1 VARGLEFAPS
11 RPRGLRGNRSEKS
24 RRPMTDLINRWLLVF
39 AAAYLFLLPTNAAT
53 FGVSLAFAGAGL
65 CAVAAFVLAWRHQVT
80 RIPLAGPAVLVP
92 LAFWAA
98 WAIASLAWSVHPA
111 YSRGQLAREVMD
123 SLLAMLVFY
132 VAARDARSVR
142 VLIAAALASFAFFA
156 LVAIADLV
164 LTGTWD
170 AGRWHHGVGA
180 WSTWLVLIAPF
191 LFALIA
197 PPPAGFG
204 GGRRPMLVGFLLLAL
219 MLVTARMTEN
229 RAVWIALATVFA
241 TASLVAALRWP
252 QTFVRTPLRW
262 VAPLAVLLLVLGLAF
277 ADVLEERAQIAA
289 HGDVA
294 ASIERDP
301 RLVLWERI
309 AERLSSRP
317 FTGYGFGR
325 RILADELTHETGNPL
340 LAHAHNVFASQW
352 LQTGLVGL
360 LAFIAFLAALGARYA
375 RFVRSRDDTL
385 AFIGVLGLALLAG
398 FVAKDVTDDFLFR
411 SNAKELWALTA
422 FLLGYGVRRERILAL
437 GDVPTLAGQRRPR
450 VGVDRV
456 SAGTVGGAAP
466 RPPSP
471 RSHESES
478 A

>member
-1 VARGLEFAPS
+1 
-11 RPRGLRGNRSEKS
+11 
-24 RRPMTDLINRWLLVF
+24 MTDHINRWLLVF
-39 AAAYLFLLPTNAAT
+39 AAAYLFLLPTNAVT
-53 FGVSLAFAGAGL
+53 FGVSVAFAGAGL
-65 CAVAAFVLAWRHQVT
+65 LAVAAFVLAWQHRVT
-80 RIPLAGPAVLVP
+80 RIPLAGPAILVP
-92 LAFWAA
+92 LAA
-98 WAIASLAWSVHPA
+98 WCAWSIASLAWSVHPA
-111 YSRGQLAREVMD
+111 YSLGQLEREVMD

-132 VAARDARSVR
+132 VAARDAHSVR

-156 LVAIADLV
+156 LLAIGDRT

-170 AGRWHHGVGA
+170 AGRFHHGVGA

-219 MLVTARMTEN
+219 LLVTARMTEN

-241 TASLVAALRWP
+241 TASLVGALRWP
-252 QTFVRTPLRW
+252 QTFIRTPLRW
-262 VAPLAVLLLVLGLAF
+262 VAPFAVLLLVLGLAF

-309 AERLSSRP
+309 AERLTARP
-317 FTGYGFGR
+317 LTGYGFGR
-325 RILADELTHETGNPL
+325 RILADELTRETGNPL

-360 LAFIAFLAALGARYA
+360 LAFVAFLAALGARYT
-375 RFVRSRDDTL
+375 RFIRSRDDTL

-398 FVAKDVTDDFLFR
+398 FVVKDLTDDFLFR

-437 GDVPTLAGQRRPR
+437 GDVPTLAGRARPR
-450 VGVDRV
+450 AGVDR
-456 SAGTVGGAAP
+456 ADAAARTVDAST
-466 RPPSP
+466 R
-471 RSHESES
+471 RSRESES